1 MKRRNKLEYALLFG
15 LLTIIQFA
23 GLLYIFFPSLHT
35 WGKIDIW
42 GMGPVKISLYLFV
55 IIFSF
60 SFFVFFKNKPLGKKY
75 FSSFV
80 QTGIFISTLAILASY
95 LLIGIEGQRYPN
107 YLYSLIHLDK
117 RSLPEYLNL
126 QYFLIAIFLMG
137 ILKLETLIKGRQ
149 ILKVRK
155 SLQKITSPSFL
166 LALFSVVLIFN
177 VLKGFKG
184 SIQAEINYYGINGN
198 SFDERGKV
206 VDLPEFWKQTSFIA
220 AYTSRDSVI
229 VHPLSTNHYLLGSQ
243 VMLRYF
249 LYPRFLVSS
258 PRLSDYEKE
267 GHSIDNAYYILTK
280 HHTEDKYYPEENFL
294 ASSIIVLYKDG
305 KILKHSDVYY
315 NQEFA
320 RRLGKFEVGL
330 IQKQ

>member
-1 MKRRNKLEYALLFG
+1 MKRKNIFVRTLLSS
-15 LLTIIQFA
+15 LLILIHFF
-23 GLLYIFFPSLHT
+23 GLLYIFFPSLHA
-35 WGKIDIW
+35 WGRIDIW
-42 GMGPVKISLYLFV
+42 GMGLIKISSYLFL

-60 SFFVFFKNKPLGKKY
+60 SFFVFFKNKPIPQKY
-75 FSSFV
+75 FKSFV
-80 QTGIFISTLAILASY
+80 QSGIFISIIAILTSY

-107 YLYSLIHLDK
+107 YLYSIIHLDK

-126 QYFLIAIFLMG
+126 QYFLIGIFLMG
-137 ILKLETLIKGRQ
+137 ILNLENLIKDQQ
-149 ILKVRK
+149 ILKVGK
-155 SLQKITSPSFL
+155 YVQKIMSPSIL
-166 LALFSVVLIFN
+166 LALFSLVLFSN
-177 VLKGFKG
+177 VLRGFKE
-184 SIQAEINYYGINGN
+184 SIQAEINYYGVNGN

-249 LYPRFLVSS
+249 VYPRFLVSS
-258 PRLSDYEKE
+258 PRLADYQKE
-267 GHSIDNAYYILTK
+267 GHSIDDAYYILTK